1 MTYVISNIHG
11 QYQKFK
17 SILSQISF
25 KESDTLYVLGDLL
38 DFGEESMEL
47 IEDLSV
53 RLNVF
58 CVAGEHDY
66 LAARMLKGFSAMLQS
81 GAAPS
86 EDYIAE
92 MTAWVQDGGQPTLEA
107 FRSLDADAREGVI
120 EYLEEMT
127 LFEEVEVKGERYL
140 LVHAGIANYSPDT
153 DLEDYMPEDFIG
165 EPIDPDRPYFDGVTV
180 IAGHVPTY
188 TLASA
193 QKGKIYRGEHAI
205 LIDCG
210 AAFDE
215 ALGCLRLE
223 DGKEFY
229 IV

>member
-1 MTYVISNIHG
+1 MTYVISDIHG
-11 QYQKFK
+11 QYQKFL

-25 KESDTLYVLGDLL
+25 KESDTLYILGDLL

-47 IEDLSV
+47 IADLSV

-66 LAARMLKGFSAMLQS
+66 LAARMLKGFSSMLQS

-107 FRSLDADAREGVI
+107 FRSLDADEREGVI

-127 LFEEVEVKGERYL
+127 LFEETEIKGARYL
-140 LVHAGIANYSPDT
+140 LVHAGIAGYSPDT
-153 DLEDYMPEDFIG
+153 DLEEYMPEDFFS
-165 EPIDPDRPYFDGVTV
+165 EPLDAAYPLIEGTTV
-180 IAGHVPTY
+180 VVGHAPTG
-188 TLASA
+188 S
-193 QKGKIYRGEHAI
+193 GKIERGEGSI
-205 LIDCG
+205 FIDCG
-210 AAFDE
+210 AGE
-215 ALGCLRLE
+215 GGSLGCLCLE
-223 DGKEFY
+223 NGKEFY
-229 IV
+229 A

>member
-1 MTYVISNIHG
+1 
-11 QYQKFK
+11 
-17 SILSQISF
+17 
-25 KESDTLYVLGDLL
+25 
-38 DFGEESMEL
+38 MEL

-127 LFEEVEVKGERYL
+127 LFEEVEVRGTRYL
-140 LVHAGIANYSPDT
+140 LIHAGIANYSPDT
-153 DLEDYMPEDFIG
+153 DLEDYMPEDFFS
-165 EPIDPDRPYFDGVTV
+165 EPLDASYPLIEGTTV
-180 IAGHVPTY
+180 VVGHAPTK
-188 TLASA
+188 S
-193 QKGKIYRGEHAI
+193 GRIERGEGSI
-205 LIDCG
+205 FLDCG
-210 AAFDE
+210 AGE
-215 ALGCLRLE
+215 GGSLGCLCLE
-223 DGKEFY
+223 SGEEFY
-229 IV
+229 A